1 MLTKLLSV
9 FLILLTFLYSKNAKS
24 YPNFIGH
31 GYTSCINCHYNP
43 FGGGPLTVYA
53 RAVAAT
59 TISSRNFYPDSMT
72 DERLANSSG

>member
-1 MLTKLLSV
+1 MFAK
-9 FLILLTFLYSKNAKS
+9 FLPAFFILLTCVYSQSAKA

-43 FGGGPLTVYA
+43 FGGGPLTDYA

-59 TISSRNFYPDSMT
+59 TISSRNFYP
-72 DERLANSSG
+72 